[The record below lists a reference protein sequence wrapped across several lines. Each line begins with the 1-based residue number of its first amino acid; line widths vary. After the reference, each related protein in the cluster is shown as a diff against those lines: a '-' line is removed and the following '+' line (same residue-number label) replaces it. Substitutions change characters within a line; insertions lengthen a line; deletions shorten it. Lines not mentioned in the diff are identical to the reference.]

1 MQEDKTNVMKTI
13 RPIKPTCSVSLL
25 STAFEMLSKYNILKL
40 PSNADYEIEKVLNVL
55 LHAATSPS
63 NSLESASNDL
73 KRKNPD
79 ERIPSS
85 DTIFNYVNCNNIED
99 ILSSFRT
106 INPEIFNMMEIE
118 DKVHDVA
125 IDFHHVP
132 FYGDKNTP
140 LIRGMKP
147 KNGTSWG
154 YEYCTLDIIGN
165 YKLTLD
171 VIPISALLKDYSVL
185 IELLFKRLES
195 MGVKIGTAYMDKEF
209 CNDDTISTL
218 TKLKIN
224 FVIAC
229 KQNKKIK
236 KKLENFKKENG
247 HKSTVFEYKFNEN
260 GTKFNLVAVPHEK
273 KEYVLFATNKDV
285 KSIEEFEKSIPEEY
299 RKRWNI
305 ETGYRVKNEF
315 KICTCTKSPVART
328 LFFIIQC
335 TLYNIL
341 NMLKSV
347 LEITAS
353 EMKSIINEDIGK
365 SIKWGIKS
373 LAGTPIRILLRQI
386 KEYIQERD
394 KTLRIRLT
402 KV

>member
-1 MQEDKTNVMKTI
+1 MEFVCV
-13 RPIKPTCSVSLL
+13 IKNESMTPTCNVSLL
-25 STAFEMLSKYNILKL
+25 TIAFELFSKYNIIKL
-40 PSNADYEIEKVLNVL
+40 PSNAAYEIENVLNVL
-55 LHAATSPS
+55 LHAATSTS

-73 KRKNPD
+73 KRKNP
-79 ERIPSS
+79 EARIPSS

-118 DKVHDVA
+118 GKVHDIA

-154 YEYCTLDIIGN
+154 YEYCTLDIIGD

-185 IELLFKRLES
+185 IELLVKRLELMS
-195 MGVKIGTAYMDKEF
+195 VKVGTAYMDKEF

-236 KKLENFKKENG
+236 KKLEEYKKENG
-247 HKSTVFEYKFNEN
+247 HKSTVFDYQFNEN

-273 KEYVLFATNKDV
+273 KEYILFATNMDV

-299 RKRWNI
+299 KKRWNI
-305 ETGYRVKNEF
+305 ETGYRVKNDF
-315 KICTCTKSPVART
+315 KIHTCTKSPVART
-328 LFFIIQC
+328 LFFIMQC

-347 LEITAS
+347 LQITAH

-365 SIKWGIKS
+365 SLKWGIKS
-373 LAGTPIRILLRQI
+373 LGGIPVRLLLSQLKKYIRERDRILRI
-386 KEYIQERD
+386 K
-394 KTLRIRLT
+394 LA
-402 KV
+402 VG

>member
-1 MQEDKTNVMKTI
+1 MI
-13 RPIKPTCSVSLL
+13 PTCSVSLL
-25 STAFEMLSKYNILKL
+25 TTAFEMFDKHNIIKL
-40 PSNADYEIEKVLNVL
+40 PSNAEYEIEKVLNVL
-55 LHAATSPS
+55 LHAATSTS

-73 KRKNPD
+73 KRKNP
-79 ERIPSS
+79 EAKIPSS

-106 INPEIFNMMEIE
+106 INPEIFNMMELE
-118 DKVHDVA
+118 GKVHDVA
-125 IDFHHVP
+125 IDFHNVP

-154 YEYCTLDIIGN
+154 YEYCTLDIIGDD
-165 YKLTLD
+165 KLTLD
-171 VIPISALLKDYSVL
+171 VIPISALKKDYSTL
-185 IELLFKRLES
+185 IELLLKRLES
-195 MGVKIGTAYMDKEF
+195 ISVKIGTVYSDKGF

-229 KQNKKIK
+229 VLNKKIK
-236 KKLENFKKENG
+236 RELENFKKENG
-247 HKSTVFEYKFNEN
+247 HKPTVLEYQFNKN
-260 GTKFNLVAVPHEK
+260 GTKFNIVAVPHEK
-273 KEYVLFATNKDV
+273 KDYILFATNKDV

-299 RKRWNI
+299 KKRWNI
-305 ETGYRVKNEF
+305 ETGYRVKNDF
-315 KICTCTKSPVART
+315 KIRTCTKSPVART

-347 LEITAS
+347 LKITAH

-365 SIKWGIKS
+365 SVKWGIKS
-373 LAGTPIRILLRQI
+373 LGGMPVRLLLRQL
-386 KEYIQERD
+386 KKYIRERD
-394 KTLRIRLT
+394 RLLRNQLK

>member
-1 MQEDKTNVMKTI
+1 MT
-13 RPIKPTCSVSLL
+13 PTCSVSLL
-25 STAFEMLSKYNILKL
+25 TTAFEMFDKHNIIKL
-40 PSNADYEIEKVLNVL
+40 PSNAEYEIEKVLNVL
-55 LHAATSPS
+55 LHAATSTS

-73 KRKNPD
+73 KRKNP
-79 ERIPSS
+79 EAKIPSS

-106 INPEIFNMMEIE
+106 INSEIFNMMELE
-118 DKVHDVA
+118 GKVHDVA
-125 IDFHHVP
+125 IDFHNVP

-154 YEYCTLDIIGN
+154 YEYCTLDIIGDD
-165 YKLTLD
+165 KLTLD
-171 VIPISALLKDYSVL
+171 VIPISALKKDYSTL
-185 IELLFKRLES
+185 IELLLKRLES
-195 MGVKIGTAYMDKEF
+195 ISVKIGTVYSDKEF
-209 CNDDTISTL
+209 CNDDAISTL

-229 KQNKKIK
+229 KLNKKIK
-236 KKLENFKKENG
+236 RKLEEFKKENG
-247 HKSTVFEYKFNEN
+247 HRSTVFEYQFNED

-273 KEYVLFATNKDV
+273 KDYILFATNKDV
-285 KSIEEFEKSIPEEY
+285 KSIKEFEKSIPEEY
-299 RKRWNI
+299 KKRWNI
-305 ETGYRVKNEF
+305 ETGYRVKNDF
-315 KICTCTKSPVART
+315 KIRTCTKSPVART

-347 LEITAS
+347 LKITAH

-365 SIKWGIKS
+365 SVKWGIKS
-373 LAGTPIRILLRQI
+373 LGGMPVRLLLRQL
-386 KEYIQERD
+386 KKYIRERD
-394 KTLRIRLT
+394 RLLRIQLT
-402 KV
+402 EV

>member
-1 MQEDKTNVMKTI
+1 MT
-13 RPIKPTCSVSLL
+13 PTCSVSLL
-25 STAFEMLSKYNILKL
+25 TTAFEMFDKHNIIKL
-40 PSNADYEIEKVLNVL
+40 PSNAEYEIEKVLNVL
-55 LHAATSPS
+55 LHAATSTS

-73 KRKNPD
+73 KRKNP
-79 ERIPSS
+79 EAKIPSS

-106 INPEIFNMMEIE
+106 INPEIFNMMELE
-118 DKVHDVA
+118 GKVHDVA
-125 IDFHHVP
+125 IDFHNVP

-154 YEYCTLDIIGN
+154 YEYCTLDIIGDD
-165 YKLTLD
+165 KLTLD
-171 VIPISALLKDYSVL
+171 VIPISALKKDYSTL
-185 IELLFKRLES
+185 IELLLKRLES
-195 MGVKIGTAYMDKEF
+195 ISVKIGTVYSDKEF
-209 CNDDTISTL
+209 CNDDAISTL

-229 KQNKKIK
+229 KLNKKIK
-236 KKLENFKKENG
+236 RKLEEFKKENG
-247 HKSTVFEYKFNEN
+247 HRSTVFEYQFNED

-273 KEYVLFATNKDV
+273 KDYILFATNKDV
-285 KSIEEFEKSIPEEY
+285 KSIKEFEKSIPEEY
-299 RKRWNI
+299 KKRWNI
-305 ETGYRVKNEF
+305 ETGYRVKNDF
-315 KICTCTKSPVART
+315 KIRTCTKSPVART

-347 LEITAS
+347 LKITAH

-365 SIKWGIKS
+365 SVKWGIKS
-373 LAGTPIRILLRQI
+373 LGGMPVRLLLRQL
-386 KEYIQERD
+386 KKYIRERD
-394 KTLRIRLT
+394 RLLRIQLT
-402 KV
+402 EV

>member
-1 MQEDKTNVMKTI
+1 MT
-13 RPIKPTCSVSLL
+13 PTCSVSLL
-25 STAFEMLSKYNILKL
+25 TAAFEMFDKHNIIKL
-40 PSNADYEIEKVLNVL
+40 PSNAEYEIEKVLNVL
-55 LHAATSPS
+55 LHAATSTS

-73 KRKNPD
+73 KRKNP
-79 ERIPSS
+79 EAKIPSS

-106 INPEIFNMMEIE
+106 INPEIFNMMELE
-118 DKVHDVA
+118 GKVHDVA
-125 IDFHHVP
+125 IDFHNVP

-154 YEYCTLDIIGN
+154 YEYCTLDIIGDD
-165 YKLTLD
+165 KLTLD
-171 VIPISALLKDYSVL
+171 VIPISALKKDYSTL
-185 IELLFKRLES
+185 IELLLKRLES
-195 MGVKIGTAYMDKEF
+195 ISVKIGTVYSDKEF
-209 CNDDTISTL
+209 CNDDAISTL

-229 KQNKKIK
+229 KLNKKIK
-236 KKLENFKKENG
+236 RKLEEFKKENG
-247 HKSTVFEYKFNEN
+247 HRSTVFEYQFNED

-273 KEYVLFATNKDV
+273 KDYILFATNKDV
-285 KSIEEFEKSIPEEY
+285 KSIKEFEKSIPEEY
-299 RKRWNI
+299 KKRWNI
-305 ETGYRVKNEF
+305 ETGYRVKNDF
-315 KICTCTKSPVART
+315 KIRTCTKSPVART

-347 LEITAS
+347 LKITAH

-365 SIKWGIKS
+365 SVKWGIKS
-373 LAGTPIRILLRQI
+373 LGGMPVRLLLRQL
-386 KEYIQERD
+386 KKYIRERD
-394 KTLRIRLT
+394 RLLRIQLT
-402 KV
+402 EV

>member
-1 MQEDKTNVMKTI
+1 VEFVCVTKNESMT
-13 RPIKPTCSVSLL
+13 PTCGISLL
-25 STAFEMLSKYNILKL
+25 TTAFEMFGKHNIIKL
-40 PSNADYEIEKVLNVL
+40 PSNAEYEIEKVLNVL
-55 LHAATSPS
+55 LHAATSTS

-79 ERIPSS
+79 AEIPSS

-106 INPEIFNMMEIE
+106 INPEIFNMMKLEGKI
-118 DKVHDVA
+118 HDVA

-154 YEYCTLDIIGN
+154 YEYCTLDIIGDD
-165 YKLTLD
+165 KLTLD
-171 VIPISALLKDYSVL
+171 VIPISALKKDYSTL
-185 IELLFKRLES
+185 IELLLKRLES
-195 MGVKIGTAYMDKEF
+195 ISVKIGTVYSDKGF

-229 KQNKKIK
+229 ILNKKIK
-236 KKLENFKKENG
+236 RELENFKKENG
-247 HKSTVFEYKFNEN
+247 HKPTVFEYQFNKN

-273 KEYVLFATNKDV
+273 KDYILFATNKDV

-299 RKRWNI
+299 KKRWNI

-315 KICTCTKSPVART
+315 KIRTCTKSPVART

-347 LEITAS
+347 LKITAH

-365 SIKWGIKS
+365 SVKWGIKS
-373 LAGTPIRILLRQI
+373 LGGMPVRLLLRQL
-386 KEYIQERD
+386 KKYIRERD
-394 KTLRIRLT
+394 RLLRTQLNE
-402 KV
+402 V

>member
-1 MQEDKTNVMKTI
+1 MEFVCVTKNESMT
-13 RPIKPTCSVSLL
+13 PTFSVSLL
-25 STAFEMLSKYNILKL
+25 TTTFEMFGKHNIIKL
-40 PSNADYEIEKVLNVL
+40 PSNADYEFERILNVL
-55 LHAATSPS
+55 LHAATSTS

-73 KRKNPD
+73 KRKNPK
-79 ERIPSS
+79 EKIPSS
-85 DTIFNYVNCNNIED
+85 DTIFNYINCNNIGD
-99 ILSSFRT
+99 ILSAFRS
-106 INPEIFNMMEIE
+106 INLEIFEMMELE
-118 DKVHDVA
+118 GKVHDVA

-132 FYGDKNTP
+132 FCGDKNTP

-154 YEYCTLDIIGN
+154 YEYCTLDIIGDD
-165 YKLTLD
+165 KLTFD
-171 VIPISALLKDYSVL
+171 VIPISALKKDYSIL
-185 IELLFKRLES
+185 IELLLKRLET
-195 MGVKIGTAYMDKEF
+195 MNVKVGTVYLDKEF
-209 CNDDTISTL
+209 CNDDTISVL
-218 TKLKIN
+218 TRLKIN

-229 KQNKKIK
+229 KLNKKIK
-236 KKLENFKKENG
+236 RELGKFKKENG
-247 HKSTVFEYKFNEN
+247 HKSTVFEYQFNEN

-273 KEYVLFATNKDV
+273 KEYILFATNKDM
-285 KSIEEFEKSIPEEY
+285 KSIKEFEKSIPEEY
-299 RKRWNI
+299 KKRWNI
-305 ETGYRVKNEF
+305 ETGYRVKNDF
-315 KICTCTKSPVART
+315 KIRTCTKSPVART
-328 LFFIIQC
+328 LFFVIQC

-394 KTLRIRLT
+394 KTLRIQLT